1 MTTHSSTQPTMPTW
15 RFTLGMIRAEPWRF
29 LGNTVGY
36 TLFCLCFFIPGWI
49 AQQFFDLLSGDA
61 PAGRSVWT
69 IVAFLVAG
77 QLAKSI
83 GLFGTMRSN
92 IPYNFRTQTFLH
104 KNLLRRIF
112 ELPGAAALPEAPG
125 AAIGRLRDDVNEL
138 PWFALW
144 CNNIVAYGSYAAL
157 ALTAMW
163 RVSPLMT
170 VISLTPLVLLV
181 LISNT
186 ASKRIERYRQATRVA
201 SSRVTGFIA
210 ESFGAAQAIQVARAE
225 DKIIAHFGK
234 LNETRRK
241 AVLIDRLFSELLDS
255 LYIQS
260 GNLGTS
266 VILFVAVFVMQQQQF
281 TVGDFTLFS
290 YQMAVLAEVVA
301 FCGSFW
307 ARYKQTGV
315 SVRRLEA
322 LLGDAPSAR
331 LLERGPTWQDGV
343 LPILHAPA
351 HTAADELAQLDVRG
365 LTYCHPGST
374 RGIFDINLHLRRGS
388 FTVITGR
395 IGSGKTTLVR
405 TLLGL
410 LPQQAGM
417 ITWNGVV
424 VANAGDFFVP
434 PRCAYTAQV
443 PRLFST
449 TLRDNLLLG
458 LPETEVNLERAIGAA
473 VLEKDVAD
481 LENGLD
487 TLVGPKGVKLSGGQL
502 QRAAAA
508 RMFVRGLGTPGALL
522 VFDDLSSALD
532 VETEQQLW
540 QWLFALPA
548 RPTCLVVSHRR
559 AALRQADQILVLQEG
574 RIAAQGSLDH
584 LLTTSSVF
592 RQLWKGD
599 FAEGGER
606 LPG

>member
-1 MTTHSSTQPTMPTW
+1 MTTNSLPPSSLPTW
-15 RFTLGMIRAEPWRF
+15 RFTLGMIGAEPRRF
-29 LGNTVGY
+29 VANTVSY
-36 TLFCLCFFIPGWI
+36 TLFCVCWFIPGWV
-49 AQQFFDLLSGDA
+49 AQQFFDLLSGHA
-61 PAGRSVWT
+61 PAGRSFWT
-69 IVAFLVAG
+69 ILAFLLSA
-77 QLAKSI
+77 QLVKAVGI
-83 GLFGTMRSN
+83 IGTMGTN
-92 IPYNFRTQTFLH
+92 VPYNFRTQTFLH
-104 KNLLRRIF
+104 KNLLQRIL
-112 ELPGAAALPEAPG
+112 ELPGAAALPESPG

-163 RVSPLMT
+163 RVNPLMT
-170 VISLTPLVLLV
+170 VISLAPLILLV
-181 LISNT
+181 MISNS
-186 ASKRIERYRQATRVA
+186 ASKRIEKYREATRQA
-201 SSRVTGFIA
+201 SSRVTSFIA
-210 ESFGAAQAIQVARAE
+210 ESFGAVQAIQVARAE
-225 DKIIAHFGK
+225 HQIVDRLRK

-241 AVLIDRLFSELLDS
+241 AALIDRLFSELLNS

-266 VILFVAVFVMQQQQF
+266 VLLFVAVFVIQQQRF

-315 SVRRLEA
+315 SVRRLET
-322 LLGDAPSAR
+322 LLAGAPSAR
-331 LLERGPTWQDGV
+331 LIEPGPTWQDGEF
-343 LPILHAPA
+343 PTIQAPVSA
-351 HTAADELAQLDVRG
+351 AADRFERLDVQG
-365 LTYCHPGST
+365 LTYCHPGSE
-374 RGIFDINLHLRRGS
+374 RGIFDITLTLPCGS

-410 LPQQAGM
+410 LPQQAGT
-417 ITWNGVV
+417 ILWNGTPVT
-424 VANAGDFFVP
+424 NAGDFFVP

-458 LPETEVNLERAIGAA
+458 LPESAADLEAAIYAA

-481 LENGLD
+481 LEHGLE
-487 TLVGPKGVKLSGGQL
+487 TLVGPKGVKLSGGQI

-508 RMFVRGLGTPGALL
+508 RMFVRTLHSPAPLL

-532 VETEQQLW
+532 VETEKLLW
-540 QWLFALPA
+540 ERLFAHPN
-548 RPTCLVVSHRR
+548 RPTCLVVSHRL
-559 AALRQADQILVLQEG
+559 AALQRADQIIVLNEG
-574 RIAAQGSLDH
+574 KIEAIGDWAELRTHIQFIGQI
-584 LLTTSSVF
+584 SSTDNP
-592 RQLWKGD
+592 RN
-599 FAEGGER
+599 
-606 LPG
+606 